1 MARRKSRYSGI
12 GGQAVLEG
20 VMMKNK
26 EKYAVAVRKPDG
38 EIEVEVETYQ
48 GLAHGSKFKEL
59 PFIRGIF
66 NFLDSLILGT
76 RALNYSASFY
86 EEEEGKETKFDKA
99 MDKMSG
105 GNGEK
110 LLSGIVTVISI
121 MLAVGIFIV
130 LPYFISSLFESFIR
144 NRSLMAIIE
153 GVIRIALFLLY
164 VWGISAMKDIRRLY
178 QYHGAEHKCINC
190 IEKGRPLTVHNVMRS
205 SRLHK
210 RCGTSFIF
218 FVMLV
223 SIVLFFFI
231 QVDNVAEKVI
241 LRILVH
247 ILLQSDHLL
256 LLGRPEQQQVAQ
268 QLGVHAVVGVST
280 ELDLTAEL
288 LPEFLILLAV
298 VGQHGVQ
305 LVLDLLFQ
313 SVVDQLELVVL
324 LQHLAADIQAQI
336 LTVHDALDE
345 AEVIGQQVSAL
356 LHDEHAGCVQGQTL
370 LVILGVEIIASGHFP
385 RREDPERRAGQGL
398 LRIYLQWNRQR
409 AQLRLCPFLRFSL
422 YGRGF
427 CINSRKMLK

>member
-66 NFLDSLILGT
+66 NLLDSLILGT

-130 LPYFISSLFESFIR
+130 LPYFISSLFDSFIR

-241 LRILVH
+241 LRILLMPVVAGISYEIIRLAGRTDNVFIK
-247 ILLQSDHLL
+247 ILSAP
-256 LLGRPEQQQVAQ
+256 GMW
-268 QLGVHAVVGVST
+268 
-280 ELDLTAEL
+280 
-288 LPEFLILLAV
+288 
-298 VGQHGVQ
+298 
-305 LVLDLLFQ
+305 
-313 SVVDQLELVVL
+313 
-324 LQHLAADIQAQI
+324 IQRM
-336 LTVHDALDE
+336 TTREPDE
-345 AEVIGQQVSAL
+345 SMAEVA
-356 LHDEHAGCVQGQTL
+356 
-370 LVILGVEIIASGHFP
+370 IASVEAVF
-385 RREDPERRAGQGL
+385 DWKK
-398 LRIYLQWNRQR
+398 YLQDTFGYEVDESWMKDD
-409 AQLRLCPFLRFSL
+409 ASAEPED
-422 YGRGF
+422 
-427 CINSRKMLK
+427 

>member
-223 SIVLFFFI
+223 SIVLFFSI

-241 LRILVH
+241 LRILLMPVVAGISYEIIRLAGRTDNVFIK
-247 ILLQSDHLL
+247 ILSAP
-256 LLGRPEQQQVAQ
+256 GMW
-268 QLGVHAVVGVST
+268 
-280 ELDLTAEL
+280 
-288 LPEFLILLAV
+288 
-298 VGQHGVQ
+298 
-305 LVLDLLFQ
+305 
-313 SVVDQLELVVL
+313 
-324 LQHLAADIQAQI
+324 IQRM
-336 LTVHDALDE
+336 TTREPDE
-345 AEVIGQQVSAL
+345 SMAEVA
-356 LHDEHAGCVQGQTL
+356 
-370 LVILGVEIIASGHFP
+370 IASVEAVF
-385 RREDPERRAGQGL
+385 DWKK
-398 LRIYLQWNRQR
+398 YLQDTFGYEVDEGWMKDD
-409 AQLRLCPFLRFSL
+409 ASAEPED
-422 YGRGF
+422 
-427 CINSRKMLK
+427 

>member
-66 NFLDSLILGT
+66 NFLESLILGT

-231 QVDNVAEKVI
+231 QVDNVAKKVI
-241 LRILVH
+241 LRILLMPVVAGISYEIIRLAGRTDNVFIK
-247 ILLQSDHLL
+247 ILSAP
-256 LLGRPEQQQVAQ
+256 GMW
-268 QLGVHAVVGVST
+268 
-280 ELDLTAEL
+280 
-288 LPEFLILLAV
+288 
-298 VGQHGVQ
+298 
-305 LVLDLLFQ
+305 
-313 SVVDQLELVVL
+313 
-324 LQHLAADIQAQI
+324 IQRM
-336 LTVHDALDE
+336 TTREPDE
-345 AEVIGQQVSAL
+345 SMAEVA
-356 LHDEHAGCVQGQTL
+356 
-370 LVILGVEIIASGHFP
+370 IASVEAVF
-385 RREDPERRAGQGL
+385 DWKK
-398 LRIYLQWNRQR
+398 YLQDTFGYEVDESWMKDD
-409 AQLRLCPFLRFSL
+409 ASAEPED
-422 YGRGF
+422 
-427 CINSRKMLK
+427 

>member
-241 LRILVH
+241 LRILLMPVVAGISYEIIRLAGRTDNVFIK
-247 ILLQSDHLL
+247 ILSAP
-256 LLGRPEQQQVAQ
+256 GMW
-268 QLGVHAVVGVST
+268 
-280 ELDLTAEL
+280 
-288 LPEFLILLAV
+288 
-298 VGQHGVQ
+298 
-305 LVLDLLFQ
+305 
-313 SVVDQLELVVL
+313 
-324 LQHLAADIQAQI
+324 IQRM
-336 LTVHDALDE
+336 TTREPDE
-345 AEVIGQQVSAL
+345 SMAEVA
-356 LHDEHAGCVQGQTL
+356 
-370 LVILGVEIIASGHFP
+370 IASVEAVF
-385 RREDPERRAGQGL
+385 DWKK
-398 LRIYLQWNRQR
+398 YLQDTFGYEVDERWMKDD
-409 AQLRLCPFLRFSL
+409 ASAEPED
-422 YGRGF
+422 
-427 CINSRKMLK
+427 

>member
-130 LPYFISSLFESFIR
+130 LPYFISSLFDSFIR

-241 LRILVH
+241 LRILLMPVVAGISYEIIRLAGRTDNVFIK
-247 ILLQSDHLL
+247 ILSAP
-256 LLGRPEQQQVAQ
+256 GMW
-268 QLGVHAVVGVST
+268 
-280 ELDLTAEL
+280 
-288 LPEFLILLAV
+288 
-298 VGQHGVQ
+298 
-305 LVLDLLFQ
+305 
-313 SVVDQLELVVL
+313 
-324 LQHLAADIQAQI
+324 IQRM
-336 LTVHDALDE
+336 TTREPDE
-345 AEVIGQQVSAL
+345 SMAEVA
-356 LHDEHAGCVQGQTL
+356 
-370 LVILGVEIIASGHFP
+370 IASV
-385 RREDPERRAGQGL
+385 EDVFDWKK
-398 LRIYLQWNRQR
+398 YLQDTFGYEVDEGWMKDD
-409 AQLRLCPFLRFSL
+409 ASAEPED
-422 YGRGF
+422 
-427 CINSRKMLK
+427 

>member
-130 LPYFISSLFESFIR
+130 LPYFISSLFDSFIR

-164 VWGISAMKDIRRLY
+164 VWGISDMKDIRRLY

-241 LRILVH
+241 LRILLMPVVAGISYEIIRLAGRTDNVFIK
-247 ILLQSDHLL
+247 ILSAP
-256 LLGRPEQQQVAQ
+256 GMW
-268 QLGVHAVVGVST
+268 
-280 ELDLTAEL
+280 
-288 LPEFLILLAV
+288 
-298 VGQHGVQ
+298 
-305 LVLDLLFQ
+305 
-313 SVVDQLELVVL
+313 
-324 LQHLAADIQAQI
+324 IQRM
-336 LTVHDALDE
+336 TTREPDE
-345 AEVIGQQVSAL
+345 SMAEVA
-356 LHDEHAGCVQGQTL
+356 
-370 LVILGVEIIASGHFP
+370 IASVEAVF
-385 RREDPERRAGQGL
+385 DWKK
-398 LRIYLQWNRQR
+398 YLQDTFGYEVDEGWMKDD
-409 AQLRLCPFLRFSL
+409 ASAEPED
-422 YGRGF
+422 
-427 CINSRKMLK
+427 